1 MFRKID
7 RLRQSVGRRRWLAA
21 AVLSL
26 PVVLYVLPLLLTGSR
41 LAAGDP
47 DAFFQMYEAFRKS
60 VLEYGQLP
68 LWNPWMSG
76 GAPLLADPQ
85 FGLISLQSPLVL
97 AFGTVLGWKLAVL
110 GYLLAGFWGARRLLR
125 RGFAVGPFRAS
136 ALAYVWTF
144 GSAITSRIIGGHY
157 TFLVAEFLPWVAYLY
172 LRRHRG
178 RNWIWLG
185 LLLSLMI
192 WSAAHYMSLMILGV
206 TGVLFAA
213 GIARN
218 LIRFGWKRGLARSLP
233 DLLVGGKVLALVLAL
248 SAYRLIVVFDYFRE
262 FSPIREPERTIGVG
276 NALRGL
282 FWPDQYFQFPTS
294 LPWGWTEIS
303 AYFGLGLLAAVL
315 LVGLAA
321 GQGARRRDFTINPF
335 PVLAAAV
342 GTFVLALGPFA
353 SWAPFAIADRL
364 GMLASFRV
372 APRWLFWTA
381 TALLLLVAAYRGR
394 RYRTAITAA
403 LGLAATELFLTG
415 MIALPKPYL
424 LSAEQYRPPDAPFEQ
439 QWRYRI
445 NRNGRPGDE
454 NLYETTRNNYGQ
466 FIAANS
472 LLFTIEDRFTKRCG
486 LNQNCPFLSPN
497 ARLVS
502 WSPNRIE
509 IERTGPGPF
518 LVNMNPGGGW
528 LVNGR
533 YAFSHLRSAEPADYF
548 VVDDPAA
555 RIVLEYAPPLSPRWF
570 EYKLKH

>member
-1 MFRKID
+1 MAHIHPTGWREMSITGTAAREIETLSYLDEQLADAPYSIYHGAHWTNVEQGFSAYGEIDFIIVAPNGRVLLIEQKSGFLSETPEGLVKSYQGKARKIRNQILRTIEGLVKRFGSELSID
-7 RLRQSVGRRRWLAA
+7 YLLYCPDYTVRDPHLAGIDPRHIIDATAAGRLAHVIREVLPVSEFSDQFEKVTRFLGDT
-21 AVLSL
+21 LSL
-26 PVVLYVLPLLLTGSR
+26 RPDPSAMIGCATDMVTR
-41 LAAGDP
+41 L
-47 DAFFQMYEAFRKS
+47 
-60 VLEYGQLP
+60 
-68 LWNPWMSG
+68 SG
-76 GAPLLADPQ
+76 GLA
-85 FGLISLQSPLVL
+85 
-97 AFGTVLGWKLAVL
+97 TW
-110 GYLLAGFWGARRLLR
+110 
-125 RGFAVGPFRAS
+125 
-136 ALAYVWTF
+136 
-144 GSAITSRIIGGHY
+144 
-157 TFLVAEFLPWVAYLY
+157 
-172 LRRHRG
+172 
-178 RNWIWLG
+178 
-185 LLLSLMI
+185 
-192 WSAAHYMSLMILGV
+192 
-206 TGVLFAA
+206 
-213 GIARN
+213 
-218 LIRFGWKRGLARSLP
+218 
-233 DLLVGGKVLALVLAL
+233 
-248 SAYRLIVVFDYFRE
+248 
-262 FSPIREPERTIGVG
+262 
-276 NALRGL
+276 
-282 FWPDQYFQFPTS
+282 
-294 LPWGWTEIS
+294 
-303 AYFGLGLLAAVL
+303 
-315 LVGLAA
+315 
-321 GQGARRRDFTINPF
+321 ARRRDFTINPF

-472 LLFTIEDRFTKRCG
+472 LLFTIEDPFTKRCG